1 MKKLTVLLAVMA
13 ACFASCQK
21 PVLEEPA
28 NVQDSFTAS
37 VEEFDAQTKTSM
49 NERRQPLWSEGDRL
63 AIFRGKTVA
72 DEYLLVEGYE
82 GSTNGKFS
90 WVSGSAEAGT
100 EFTANVAY
108 YPYAEGMVLSGDQ
121 GYEISNVVL
130 PQTQLYAENS
140 FANGAFPMVAVTVG
154 TDDRVLKFRNVMGAM
169 NLQFKGTQK
178 IVAVMVN
185 GNAGEALSG
194 AAVVS
199 VSTSVPTVEM
209 VSENATAVILDCGEG
224 VQLSETEATSFILA
238 LPPVQFTEGFTV
250 TVQDADNL
258 VYEYINKSTENEI
271 LRSGLLVMPE
281 LTLDVNMGCPSISE
295 WGLVGTFQGWAAENS
310 LEMVQN
316 LDGWTVIKNVEL
328 YKDDEFKFAK
338 NKSWDVNVGAADQI
352 FADNTELAVVSN
364 GQNMKVSKNGKYDL
378 YLNPDAMKVKAVCVE
393 EYTDLNVDIK
403 IDNKANWSPLY
414 ISLWDGDTQLVNNA
428 SVTGNKYSISG
439 EYIGKTLTCQLGNGS
454 KTTEK
459 MYVAITKTGAAVT
472 LEETVVKL
480 YFELNTSNEQQ
491 YWGNTAKIHVWNTG
505 TSFDTTWPGTTMT
518 KEGTYKWSVIVP
530 SELVGKT
537 INFLV
542 HNGNGWQSPDS
553 KVTIQAEGVTVT
565 SKGLGI
571 K

>member
-1 MKKLTVLLAVMA
+1 MMA

-21 PVLEEPA
+21 PVLDEPVQ
-28 NVQDSFTAS
+28 VQDSFTAS

-63 AIFRGKTVA
+63 AIFRGKSVA
-72 DEYLLVEGYE
+72 DEYLLAEGYE

-178 IVAVMVN
+178 IVAVMVK
-185 GNAGEALSG
+185 GNAGEVLSG

-199 VSTSVPTVEM
+199 VSTSVPTIKM
-209 VSENATAVILDCGEG
+209 VSENAAAVILDCGEG

-250 TVQDADNL
+250 TIQDADNL
-258 VYEYINKSTENEI
+258 MYEYINNSTENEI

-281 LTLDVNMGCPSISE
+281 LTLDVSVGYPSISD

-328 YKDDEFKFAK
+328 YKDDEFKFVK
-338 NKSWDVNVGAADQI
+338 NKSWDENYGATDQI
-352 FADNTELAVVSN
+352 FADNAEITVDSN

-378 YLNPDAMKVKAVCVE
+378 YLNPDAKKVKAVCVE

-428 SVTGNKYSISG
+428 SVTGNKYSVSG
-439 EYIGKTLTCQLGNGS
+439 DYIGKTLTYQLGNGS
-454 KTTEK
+454 KTTDK
-459 MYVAITKTGAAVT
+459 LYVTITKTGAAVT

-491 YWGNTAKIHVWNTG
+491 YWGNTTKIHVWNTG
-505 TSFDTTWPGTTMT
+505 TSFDTSWPGTTMT
-518 KEGTYKWSVIVP
+518 KEATYKWSVIVP

-553 KVTIQAEGVTVT
+553 KVTIKAGGVTVT
-565 SKGLGI
+565 SSGLGI

>member
-1 MKKLTVLLAVMA
+1 
-13 ACFASCQK
+13 
-21 PVLEEPA
+21 
-28 NVQDSFTAS
+28 
-37 VEEFDAQTKTSM
+37 M

-63 AIFRGKTVA
+63 AIFRGKSVA
-72 DEYLLVEGYE
+72 DEYLLAEGYE

-178 IVAVMVN
+178 IVAVMVK
-185 GNAGEALSG
+185 GNAGEVLSG

-199 VSTSVPTVEM
+199 VSTSVPTIKM
-209 VSENATAVILDCGEG
+209 VSENAAAVILDCGEG

-250 TVQDADNL
+250 TIQDADNL
-258 VYEYINKSTENEI
+258 MYEYINNSTENEI

-281 LTLDVNMGCPSISE
+281 LTLDVSVGYPSISD

-328 YKDDEFKFAK
+328 YKDDEFKFVK
-338 NKSWDVNVGAADQI
+338 NKSWDENYGATDQI
-352 FADNTELAVVSN
+352 FADNAEITVDSN

-378 YLNPDAMKVKAVCVE
+378 YLNPDAKKVKAVCVE

-428 SVTGNKYSISG
+428 SVTGNKYSVSG
-439 EYIGKTLTCQLGNGS
+439 DYIGKTLTYQLGNGS
-454 KTTEK
+454 KTTDK
-459 MYVAITKTGAAVT
+459 LYVTITKTGAAVT

-491 YWGNTAKIHVWNTG
+491 YWGNTTKIHVWNTG
-505 TSFDTTWPGTTMT
+505 TSFDTSWPGTTMT
-518 KEGTYKWSVIVP
+518 KEATYKWSVIVP

-553 KVTIQAEGVTVT
+553 KVTIKAGGVTVT
-565 SKGLGI
+565 SSGLGI

>member
-1 MKKLTVLLAVMA
+1 MKKVTVLLAFMA
-13 ACFASCQK
+13 AVFASCQK

-28 NVQDSFTAS
+28 EVRDSFTAS
-37 VEEFDAQTKTSM
+37 IENFDSQTKTSL
-49 NERRQPLWSEGDRL
+49 NTQNQPLWSEGDRL

-178 IVAVMVN
+178 IVAVMVK

-209 VSENATAVILDCGEG
+209 VSENAAAVILDCGEG

-310 LEMVQN
+310 LEMVRN
-316 LDGWTVIKNVEL
+316 LDGWAVIKNVEL

-338 NKSWDVNVGAADQI
+338 NKSWDVNFGAADQI
-352 FADNTELAVVSN
+352 FADNTEITVVGG

-378 YLNPDAMKVKAVCVE
+378 YLNPDDMKVKAVCVE

-403 IDNKANWSPLY
+403 IENKANWSPLY

-439 EYIGKTLTCQLGNGS
+439 DYIGKTLTYQLGNGS

-459 MYVAITKTGAAVT
+459 MNVSITKAGAALT
-472 LEETVVKL
+472 LEETVVKFKVQL
-480 YFELNTSNEQQ
+480 DTDNAKQW
-491 YWGNTAKIHVWNTG
+491 WGSTMKMHVWDTN
-505 TSFDTTWPGTTMT
+505 TSFDTSWPGHTMT
-518 KEGTYKWSVIVP
+518 SEGNYTWSIIIP

-537 INFLV
+537 IKYVV
-542 HNGNGWQSPDS
+542 HNGDGWQSKDA
-553 KVTIQAEGVTVT
+553 TITIKAEGNFV
-565 SKGLGI
+565 KGSSI
-571 K
+571 NIN